1 MLNLYT
7 TQGRFLQVD
16 PVTSLPSFSSV
27 LCFTCLHCKM
37 SLALRAG
44 VQGSNSP
51 PQGRM
56 PDQLG
61 LTIHGLRPAS
71 PICAS
76 SLTRNRHRRWRESF
90 PPMNVQPL
98 MYSIL
103 QFSHFDTWR
112 RFRFRKKKKKFKITC
127 LTNSHG
133 RPFSAPKSIRNGPID
148 MYQNKRHAHHL
159 RSLHFVLF
167 SSGYQRLSIASI
179 KDKQI

>member
-112 RFRFRKKKKKFKITC
+112 RFRFRKKKKSSRLHALPILIEGPF
-127 LTNSHG
+127 
-133 RPFSAPKSIRNGPID
+133 RPPKASETIQSICT
-148 MYQNKRHAHHL
+148 K
-159 RSLHFVLF
+159 
-167 SSGYQRLSIASI
+167 I
-179 KDKQI
+179 KDMPTISGRYISFFSQAAIKDCL